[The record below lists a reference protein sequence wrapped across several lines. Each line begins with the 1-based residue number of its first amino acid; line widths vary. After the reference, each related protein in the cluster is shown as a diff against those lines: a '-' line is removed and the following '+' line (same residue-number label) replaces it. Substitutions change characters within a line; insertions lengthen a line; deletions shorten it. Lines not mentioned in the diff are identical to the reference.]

1 MARVRNNQGHRNKI
15 ANVFIR
21 PYIEQEN
28 TQEREAFLQAREK
41 IKPLQDVTWK
51 LAEQIV
57 GRFYTPKDVEM
68 AYHLQNKFP
77 NVNTIAKDSCFH
89 FGYMNKADGEGDVQD
104 DDGEYNTDNRHR
116 DNDDENDKYITKH
129 FDFRLDGNI
138 NGQENSRTNDFAYA
152 YFRDELKGK
161 VNKGEKCNPDIN
173 IEQKWGNGSGEE
185 NSSNPHWTQ
194 VDAANSR
201 ELGLSG
207 GRDNQ
212 VSYAKQ
218 WNDDYQ
224 LDLIGREYC
233 RDRQIGCDQKEF
245 AILMT
250 WQIAKQKLIQCHTT
264 WIETILEQMKVL
276 KAGLRD
282 HVYLEQSID
291 MCKKMGLTIS
301 ETDILATTSKGI
313 VVSNADIINHLAT
326 LKNKTQTREQ
336 KILARQIYDQQ
347 QAK

>member
-1 MARVRNNQGHRNKI
+1 MARVRNNQGHRSKI
-15 ANVFIR
+15 LNVFMR
-21 PYIEQEN
+21 PYLEQEN
-28 TQEREAFLQAREK
+28 TQEREAYLQARETV
-41 IKPLQDVTWK
+41 KPLQDATWK
-51 LAEQIV
+51 VAEKIV
-57 GRFYTPKDVEM
+57 RRHYTNEDVKM
-68 AYHLQNKFP
+68 AYHLQNKFD

-89 FGYMNKADGEGDVQD
+89 FGYMAKKDGDEDKYEQESYSGDHTEQD
-104 DDGEYNTDNRHR
+104 
-116 DNDDENDKYITKH
+116 DKYITKH

-138 NGQENSRTNDFAYA
+138 NGDESSRTNDFAYA

-173 IEQKWGNGSGEE
+173 IEQKWGDGSGEE
-185 NSSNPHWTQ
+185 NQSNPHWTQ
-194 VDAANSR
+194 VDHANER

-207 GRDNQ
+207 GKDNQ
-212 VSYAKQ
+212 TSYAKQ

-233 RDRQIGCDQKEF
+233 RDRQLNCKAEEF

-250 WQIAKQKLIQCHTT
+250 WQQAKQKLIMAHTK
-264 WIETILEQMKVL
+264 WVETILEQLKVL
-276 KAGLRD
+276 KVGLRD

-291 MCKKMGLTIS
+291 MAKKMGITIN

-313 VVSNADIINHLAT
+313 VVSNQDILNHLAS

-336 KILARQIYDQQ
+336 KIALRKLYDQQ

>member
-15 ANVFIR
+15 LNVFMR
-21 PYIEQEN
+21 PYLEQEH
-28 TQEREAFLQAREK
+28 TQEKEAFDQARET
-41 IKPLQDVTWK
+41 IKPLQDKTWQ
-51 LAEQIV
+51 LASNIV
-57 GRFYTPKDVEM
+57 GRFYTPNDVKM

-89 FGYMNKADGEGDVQD
+89 FGYMNKADGEESGN
-104 DDGEYNTDNRHR
+104 DGQFQTENRHR
-116 DNDDENDKYITKH
+116 DNEDEEDKYITKH

-138 NGQENSRTNDFAYA
+138 NGQESSRTNDFAFA

-194 VDAANSR
+194 VDSANSR

-207 GRDNQ
+207 GRENQ
-212 VSYAKQ
+212 TCYARE
-218 WNDDYQ
+218 WNNDYE

-250 WQIAKQKLIQCHTT
+250 WQNAKQQLIMAHTK
-264 WIETILEQMKVL
+264 WIETVLEQLKVL
-276 KAGLRD
+276 KSGLRD

-291 MCKKMGLTIS
+291 MAKKMGLTIS

-313 VVSNADIINHLAT
+313 VVSNQDILNHLAS
-326 LKNKTQTREQ
+326 LKNKTQTRDQ
-336 KILARQIYDQQ
+336 KIALRKLYDQQ
-347 QAK
+347 QAKI

>member
-15 ANVFIR
+15 LNVFMR
-21 PYIEQEN
+21 PFLEQEN
-28 TQEREAFLQAREK
+28 TQERESYLQAREI
-41 IKPLQDVTWK
+41 IKPLQDKTWE
-51 LAEQIV
+51 LAKQIV
-57 GRFYTPKDVEM
+57 SRHYTPEDIKM
-68 AYHLQNKFP
+68 AYHLQNKFD

-89 FGYMNKADGEGDVQD
+89 FGYMSKKDGYDNEYRQKEYDSEHSEGDQD
-104 DDGEYNTDNRHR
+104 
-116 DNDDENDKYITKH
+116 DKYITKH

-138 NGQENSRTNDFAYA
+138 NGDESSRSNDFAYA

-185 NSSNPHWTQ
+185 NHSNPHWTQ
-194 VDAANSR
+194 VDSANSR

-207 GRDNQ
+207 GKDNQ
-212 VSYAKQ
+212 TSYSRE
-218 WNDDYQ
+218 WNNDYQ

-233 RDRQIGCDQKEF
+233 RDRQLNCDQKEF

-250 WQIAKQKLIQCHTT
+250 WQQAKQKLIMAHTK
-264 WIETILEQMKVL
+264 WIETILEQCKVL
-276 KAGLRD
+276 KGGLRD

-291 MCKKMGLTIS
+291 MAKKMGLTIN

-313 VVSNADIINHLAT
+313 VVSNTDILNHLAS

-347 QAK
+347 QSK